1 MVRILVLNVHLVHER
16 DKQVVHLFQSTG
28 VSKKKKKKKKQ
39 TGACIASV
47 KSSGLVGYRGSN
59 RKGVKFMYMYIRS
72 FKLAVVIKT
81 FLLNELS
88 LHY

>member
-1 MVRILVLNVHLVHER
+1 MLDVHLVHER
-16 DKQVVHLFQSTG
+16 DKQLVHLFQSTG
-28 VSKKKKKKKKQ
+28 VSKKKQ

-47 KSSGLVGYRGSN
+47 KSSGLVRYRGSN

-81 FLLNELS
+81 FLSNELS